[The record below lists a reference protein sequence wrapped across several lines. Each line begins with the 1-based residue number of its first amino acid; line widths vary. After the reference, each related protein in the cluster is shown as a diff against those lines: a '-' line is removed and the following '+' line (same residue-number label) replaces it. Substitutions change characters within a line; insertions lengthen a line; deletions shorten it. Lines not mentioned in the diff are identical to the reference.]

1 MHDFTPNYLP
11 APSCD
16 YYFARLRC
24 VCEVFK
30 KKEERENDTEGLCI
44 CCFIKLL
51 FY

>member
-30 KKEERENDTEGLCI
+30 KKERGREKMILKD
-44 CCFIKLL
+44 
-51 FY
+51 YVYVVS